1 MNCIIIDDHKLSRD
15 ILEKHISKFEEL
27 DLIAQF
33 ENPTEALS
41 FIKKTSVDLI
51 FLDVE
56 MPEMNGMEFLEYLN
70 DPKTAIIL
78 TTSHFEFAI
87 DAYKYNV
94 SGYLLKPIKFDLFS
108 LAIKKVSEKHLS
120 NTSFEINEDYIFIK
134 EDKTIVKIKKND
146 IFLIECIG
154 DYVGI
159 YSKNKKNIIHASM
172 KSMEKRFPAKEY
184 IRTHRSYIVRI
195 DAIDDIENDTIA
207 IGEKLIPIGKTY
219 KSDVYKRLKVL

>member
-15 ILEKHISKFEEL
+15 ILEKHLSKFEEVEL
-27 DLIAQF
+27 VAQF
-33 ENPTEALS
+33 ENPSEAIS
-41 FIKKTSVDLI
+41 FLKKNTIDLI

-56 MPEMNGMEFLEYLN
+56 MPEMTGMEFLEHLN
-70 DPKTAIIL
+70 DPKIAIIL
-78 TTSHFEFAI
+78 TTSHSEFAI

-108 LAIKKVSEKHLS
+108 LAIKKVLDNQFS
-120 NTSFEINEDYIFIK
+120 NPNFEINEDTIFIK
-134 EDKTIVKIKKND
+134 EDKAIIKIKKSD

-154 DYVGI
+154 DYVSV
-159 YSKNKKNIIHASM
+159 YSKNKKHIIHSSM
-172 KSMEKRFPAKEY
+172 KAMEKRFPSKEY
-184 IRTHRSYIVRI
+184 LRTHRSFIVRI

-219 KSDVYKRLKVL
+219 KSTVYKRLNVL